1 MDVNNTYIEIS
12 DEVFD
17 QLKFEILSDLESFLF
32 PHFASHCEEQSI
44 GFLTDDI
51 IHISEIFM
59 HIKYLQIE

>member
-1 MDVNNTYIEIS
+1 MDVNNRYIGIS

-44 GFLTDDI
+44 GVLTDDI